1 MSETAIDTMV
11 VVFFVAMLAVITAI
25 IVVGG
30 VYLIWSMVT
39 DLIDAIRERE
49 EKEDK

>member
-1 MSETAIDTMV
+1 MNETAIDTMV

-30 VYLIWSMVT
+30 VTLVWAMVT